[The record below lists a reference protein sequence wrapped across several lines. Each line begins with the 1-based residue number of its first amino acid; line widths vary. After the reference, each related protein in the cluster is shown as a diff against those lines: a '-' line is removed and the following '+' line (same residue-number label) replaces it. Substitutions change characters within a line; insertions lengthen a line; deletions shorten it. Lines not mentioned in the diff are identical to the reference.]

1 MSDPLFTKGKDIITH
16 CDAIIDDDDDY
27 NDANTHTHVI
37 TVAYVKNAI
46 HKVKSG
52 KSDCIDGIL
61 SKNFKK
67 GTDSLYTLIS
77 LLFSAMLMHGVP
89 PAEL

>member
-1 MSDPLFTKGKDIITH
+1 MNDPLFTNGKDIITH
-16 CDAIIDDDDDY
+16 CDAIIDDDDY
-27 NDANTHTHVI
+27 NDAYTHTHVI
-37 TVAYVKNAI
+37 TVAHVKNAI
-46 HKVKSG
+46 HKMKSG

-61 SKNFKK
+61 SNNFKE

-77 LLFSAMLMHGVP
+77 LLFSAMLMHGVL

>member
-1 MSDPLFTKGKDIITH
+1 MNDLLFTNGKDIITH
-16 CDAIIDDDDDY
+16 CDAIIDDDDY
-27 NDANTHTHVI
+27 NDAYTHTHVI
-37 TVAYVKNAI
+37 TVAHVKNAI
-46 HKVKSG
+46 RKMKSR

-61 SKNFKK
+61 SNNFKE
-67 GTDSLYTLIS
+67 GTDSLYTLFS